1 MGHDQ
6 LFKDLLK
13 AFFYDFLTLF
23 LPAVAAGIDPG
34 LITFLDPQTFTDLP
48 QGHLRL
54 ADLVADL
61 HASGGQFEMVL
72 VHTEVQGELEV
83 AFGYRMWEYN
93 ALLRL
98 RHRKPAISVALLP
111 FLDAGEVRLV
121 AYTETLFGQ
130 EYHYLD
136 YWQVGLK
143 GLSADDYLVA
153 TPILAPILAS
163 LMRSEDLGRVEL
175 KVTIAER
182 LQFSG
187 LDDAR
192 LFLAVNFMETYLELD
207 ELEQIAYRARLQTEG
222 TGTMEATK
230 LTWADKILLQGI
242 ERGREEGIGRGRE
255 EGIEQGREEGELMA
269 KRAVAIRQA
278 RSRFGELPVDLEARF
293 ARADSASLDVAL
305 DQLLLSKSAA
315 ALLAALPLEA

>member
-23 LPAVAAGIDPG
+23 LPAVAAGIDPDS
-34 LITFLDPQTFTDLP
+34 ITFLDPQTFTDLP
-48 QGHLRL
+48 QGYLRL
-54 ADLVADL
+54 ADLVADIQ
-61 HASGGQFEMVL
+61 ASGGQFGMVL
-72 VHTEVQGELEV
+72 VHTEVQGELEA

-93 ALLRL
+93 SLLRL
-98 RHRKPAISVALLP
+98 RHRKPAISIALLP

-121 AYTETLFGQ
+121 AYNETLFGQ
-130 EYHYLD
+130 EYHLLD
-136 YWQVGLK
+136 YWQVGLR

-163 LMRSEDLGRVEL
+163 LMRPEGLGRVEL
-175 KVTIAER
+175 KVAIAER
-182 LQFSG
+182 LRASG

-255 EGIEQGREEGELMA
+255 EGELMA
-269 KRAVAIRQA
+269 KRAVAMRLA
-278 RSRFGELPVDLEARF
+278 RSRFGDLPADLETWL
-293 ARADSASLDVAL
+293 ARADSDSLDVAL
-305 DQLLLSKSAA
+305 DQLLRAESAA
-315 ALLAALPLEA
+315 ALLTALPAEA

>member
-13 AFFYDFLTLF
+13 SFFYDFLTLF
-23 LPAVAAGIDPG
+23 LPNVAAGIDPDS
-34 LITFLDPQTFTDLP
+34 ITFLDPQTFTDLP
-48 QGHLRL
+48 QGYLRL

-61 HASGGQFEMVL
+61 QASGGQFDMVL
-72 VHTEVQGELEV
+72 VHTEVQGELEA

-98 RHRKPAISVALLP
+98 RHRKPAISIALLP

-121 AYTETLFGQ
+121 AYTETIFGQ
-130 EYHYLD
+130 EYHLLD
-136 YWQVGLK
+136 YWQVGLR
-143 GLSADDYLVA
+143 GLSADEYLTA

-163 LMRSEDLGRVEL
+163 LMRPEGLGRVEL
-175 KVTIAER
+175 KVAIAER
-182 LQFSG
+182 LRSSG

-207 ELEQIAYRARLQTEG
+207 EIEQAAYRARLQAEG

-230 LTWADKILLQGI
+230 LTWADKILIQ
-242 ERGREEGIGRGRE
+242 
-255 EGIEQGREEGELMA
+255 GIEQGELSGR
-269 KRAVAIRQA
+269 RAAAMQLA
-278 RSRFGELPVDLEARF
+278 RARFGELPADLEARLE
-293 ARADSASLDVAL
+293 RADSASLDVAL
-305 DQLLLSKSAA
+305 DQLLLAESAA
-315 ALLAALPLEA
+315 ALLTALPAEA

>member
-23 LPAVAAGIDPG
+23 LPAVAEGIDPDS
-34 LITFLDPQTFTDLP
+34 ITFLDPQTFTDLP
-48 QGHLRL
+48 QGYLRL

-72 VHTEVQGELEV
+72 VHTEVQGELEL

-121 AYTETLFGQ
+121 AYTEILFGQ
-130 EYHYLD
+130 EYHYPD

>member
-1 MGHDQ
+1 VGHDQ

-130 EYHYLD
+130 EYHYPD